1 MASPSLTYDFY
12 RDTYHGTMNESDFTA
27 ALVKARAIL
36 VSMTGESIPDQ
47 HHEKWLLALCVLC
60 DRAAGK
66 DTQGTLKSETVGS
79 VSFTYTDRIAE
90 IDDLSVVYP
99 FLVGTGL
106 LWRGV
111 R

>member
-1 MASPSLTYDFY
+1 MSTPSLTYGFY
-12 RDTYHGTMNESDFTA
+12 RDTYHGTMDESDFTA
-27 ALVKARAIL
+27 ALVKARAVL
-36 VSMTGESIPDQ
+36 VSMTGEEIPEQ
-47 HHEKWLLALCVLC
+47 HAEKWKLALSALC
-60 DRAAGK
+60 ERVSGK

-79 VSFTYTDRIAE
+79 VSFTYADRIAE